1 MKPFVLTIAS
11 LLAAASLTGCNDVDE
26 SKRFEGPLAFEAQK
40 NVLVEDFTGQN
51 CVNCPYGAETLQS
64 MQRVYGASRLV
75 AVSIHGGSLSLDQDL
90 VGIRGLAT
98 PQGNDYVSHWGVQ
111 AFPMGLIDRQGGLQD
126 YEKWNAA
133 ALSRFKLTPKVSLEI
148 KEAKYDA
155 AAKTVTVKVDVEGN
169 ESVSGELNVWL
180 TESGITAIQ
189 RLPDGSYNPSYVHNH
204 VFRASVSAPYGDGL
218 SLASGEAKECAYTY
232 TVTRSDWDTSRLSA
246 VVFFVTAADG
256 VTQVVDA
263 EVETAAAEAAAQ

>member
-1 MKPFVLTIAS
+1 MKPFILSIAS
-11 LLAAASLTGCNDVDE
+11 VLAAASLTGCNDVDE

-40 NVLVEDFTGQN
+40 NVLVEDFTGQS
-51 CVNCPYGAETLQS
+51 CTNCPKAADALHE
-64 MQRVYGASRLV
+64 MQQVYGASRLV

-111 AFPMGLIDRQGGLQD
+111 AFPMGLVDRQGGLLD

-133 ALSRFKLTPKVSLEI
+133 ALSRFSLAPKVSLDI

-155 AAKTVTVKVDVEGN
+155 DSKSVTVKVSVEGN

-180 TESGITAIQ
+180 TESNITAIQ
-189 RLPDGSYNPSYVHNH
+189 RMPEGNYNTSYVHNH
-204 VFRASVSAPYGDGL
+204 VFRAAVSAPYGDGL
-218 SLASGEAKECAYTY
+218 SVAADEKKECEYTY
-232 TVTRSDWDTSRLSA
+232 TVTRSDWDTTNLSA

-263 EVETAAAEAAAQ
+263 KVEAAASVEGAR